1 MSLTEP
7 PPACAATAAAA
18 PPPTLLPLL
27 LGGGRRRSTR
37 SGCFTSGV
45 EPAATDDHLPAI
57 DAGSKASSSSIAESQ
72 EL

>member
-1 MSLTEP
+1 MRMSAWESVRQLK
-7 PPACAATAAAA
+7 
-18 PPPTLLPLL
+18 PTLWPWIAVV
-27 LGGGRRRSTR
+27 GAH